1 MFGSSFVRL
10 LGYYRQQEDS
20 WTKEQSNILI
30 FAVMHTNK
38 KPFLKEIAVDRGAV
52 PANEFPF
59 NIAAIQNLR
68 GITLHENITFF
79 VGENGMGKSLLVE
92 GIAAALGYGVPDA
105 THTSP
110 LQPYLRLGKGISRPD
125 EHDFLPA
132 ESFYHQQDRVPHRRR
147 HGEAFM
153 TKITHQLQGNGL
165 YIFDE
170 PETALSPSRQLNALI
185 AIHELVKKN
194 SQFIIA
200 THSPIL
206 IAYPKAK
213 IYRLDKAGINEVWY
227 ENTDHH
233 RVSKEFMNYP
243 DEMTRILL
251 K

>member
-1 MFGSSFVRL
+1 MFGCSAA
-10 LGYYRQQEDS
+10 RQFAIPE
-20 WTKEQSNILI
+20 TKEQPNIVT

-38 KPFLKEIAVDRGAV
+38 KPFLKEIAVDRGTT
-52 PANEFPF
+52 PADEFPF
-59 NIAAIQNLR
+59 NIAAIQALR
-68 GITLHENITFF
+68 NITLSETITFF

-92 GIAAALGYGVPDA
+92 AIALALGYGPPESA
-105 THTSP
+105 HRTSP
-110 LQPYLRLGKGISRPD
+110 LQPYLRLGKGICLPD
-125 EHDFLPA
+125 EHYFLPA
-132 ESFYHQQDRVPHRRR
+132 ESFYHQQDRLPHQRL

-153 TKITHQLQGNGL
+153 TQITHRLQGNGL
-165 YIFDE
+165 YILDE
-170 PETALSPSRQLNALI
+170 PEAALSPSRQLNALI

-200 THSPIL
+200 THSPIF

-213 IYRLDKAGINEVWY
+213 IYRMDREGIKEVWY